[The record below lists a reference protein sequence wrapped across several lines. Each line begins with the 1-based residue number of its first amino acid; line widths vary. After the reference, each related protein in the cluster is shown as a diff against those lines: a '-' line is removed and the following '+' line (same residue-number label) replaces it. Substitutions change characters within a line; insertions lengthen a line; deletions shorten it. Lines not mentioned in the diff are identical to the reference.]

1 MDVGIYNVSVFV
13 CKDVPAWCVMQL
25 YGQKVPS
32 YMLAVLGL
40 SLEDFVCFLRLL
52 SSITQI
58 QSEEWFLSHENDLE
72 DCDTL
77 RVLSTAWF
85 VMRHKI
91 QGT

>member
-1 MDVGIYNVSVFV
+1 
-13 CKDVPAWCVMQL
+13 
-25 YGQKVPS
+25 
-32 YMLAVLGL
+32 MLAGTGP

-52 SSITQI
+52 SLITQI
-58 QSEEWFLSHENDLE
+58 QSEEWLLSHENDLE

-91 QGT
+91 RET